1 MENKNIIPQ
10 VENHLNKLK
19 KPLTAFKKYRYFTAF
34 RKSRYLTA
42 WKKWRYPLF
51 YRLQKF
57 HLFLVI
63 PFFMGEK
70 TAKITVN
77 FSTLKAPPGKPYKFK
92 GINIKPLI
100 LNVILWPLVKP
111 FLVVFFTFFIMR

>member
-1 MENKNIIPQ
+1 
-10 VENHLNKLK
+10 
-19 KPLTAFKKYRYFTAF
+19 
-34 RKSRYLTA
+34 
-42 WKKWRYPLF
+42 
-51 YRLQKF
+51 
-57 HLFLVI
+57 
-63 PFFMGEK
+63 MGEK

-92 GINIKPLI
+92 GINTKPLI